1 MTLLQVTSDPPMNTI
16 LYPSSASGGHNM
28 NLRLAFHCLL
38 LHKPLK
44 VMYSLLMVD
53 SLLKGCG
60 YQSTSRAAMKG
71 KADSSSVRFHLEK
84 TRTTA
89 LSCKVET

>member
-1 MTLLQVTSDPPMNTI
+1 MTLFQLTSDPPMNTI

-53 SLLKGCG
+53 SLLKGCESG
-60 YQSTSRAAMKG
+60 CSYL
-71 KADSSSVRFHLEK
+71 SVLSDKSLNVRHLSENSN
-84 TRTTA
+84 A
-89 LSCKVET
+89 G